1 MRSIKTAQD
10 HFFLLVLFPIIF
22 CSCAATAVVES
33 PLRAGIGA
41 YTMPGFAIS
50 SKTELHAT
58 LGYARFNFQ
67 GGGGHNNFFQVG
79 PHVRWPLG
87 SDSKNGFWVG
97 AEATY
102 VNVSAVYDNNDMKS
116 TGSGYTIGPAG
127 GYRFRL
133 GKVPFSAYIAP
144 AYLHRGDLKSDGQV
158 SVPASNGFLGRIG
171 IDIEFMSLISDKGR

>member
-1 MRSIKTAQD
+1 MRSIKPARECL
-10 HFFLLVLFPIIF
+10 FLILVFPIIL
-22 CSCAATAVVES
+22 CSCAATGVSES
-33 PLRAGIGA
+33 PFRAGIGA
-41 YTMPGFAIS
+41 YTMPGIALS

-58 LGYARFNFQ
+58 LGYSRVNFQ
-67 GGGGHNNFFQVG
+67 GGGGHNNFFQIG
-79 PHVRWPLG
+79 PHFRWPLG
-87 SDSKNGFWVG
+87 TNNQKGFWVG

-102 VNVSAVYDNNDMKS
+102 VNVSAIYDNSDMKS

-158 SVPASNGFLGRIG
+158 WVPASNGFLGRIG
-171 IDIEFMSLISDKGR
+171 IDLEFMSLLSDKGR